1 MGVTMGVTTRP
12 ATAADH
18 TAIYD
23 IVAAAFGQ
31 ADEADL
37 VDRLRADGD
46 VLVERVAETEAGELI
61 GHILFSRLATDNGLR
76 FAALAPVSVEPVRQL
91 GGIGGQLINDGLDAC
106 RVIGLDAVVV
116 LGHPGYY
123 PRFGFRAE
131 AAQVISAPFSGKA
144 FMALALGRD
153 ALAAPVTVTYAKGF
167 GL

>member
-1 MGVTMGVTTRP
+1 MVTTRP

-18 TAIYD
+18 AAIYD
-23 IVAAAFGQ
+23 IAAAAFGQ

-46 VLVERVAETEAGELI
+46 ALVEQVAETDAGERV

-76 FAALAPVSVEPVRQL
+76 FAALAPLSVEPVRQL
-91 GGIGGQLINDGLDAC
+91 KGIGARLINDGLDAC
-106 RVIGLDAVVV
+106 RALGLDAVVV
-116 LGHPGYY
+116 LGHPDYY

-131 AAQVISAPFSGKA
+131 AALDITAPFSGRS

-153 ALAAPVTVTYAKGF
+153 ALSAPVTVRYAKGF